1 MTAKATRTLSGF
13 ARRVVLAV
21 RRIPPGRVATY
32 GDVAAAAGKPRA
44 ARAVGNL
51 MRTVR
56 IPGLPYHRV
65 VASGGNIGGYG
76 AYPQLKA
83 GLLSAEGLTIV
94 RGRIRHFDRH
104 RLSAV
109 KPAPV
114 RPRQRRRTAG

>member
-1 MTAKATRTLSGF
+1 MTAF
-13 ARRVVLAV
+13 AKRVVSAV
-21 RRIPPGRVATY
+21 RRIPAGRVATY
-32 GDVAAAAGKPRA
+32 GDIAAAAGKPRA

-51 MRTVR
+51 MRTLK

-83 GLLSAEGLTIV
+83 GLLAAEGLTIV
-94 RGRIRHFDRH
+94 RGRIRRFDHH

-109 KPAPV
+109 KQAPAGPK
-114 RPRQRRRTAG
+114 RRRTAG

>member
-1 MTAKATRTLSGF
+1 M
-13 ARRVVLAV
+13 AV
-21 RRIPPGRVATY
+21 RRIPAGRVATY

-51 MRTVR
+51 MRSLK

-83 GLLSAEGLTIV
+83 GLLAAEGLTIV
-94 RGRIRHFDRH
+94 RGRIRRFDQH
-104 RLSAV
+104 RLTAV

-114 RPRQRRRTAG
+114 GQRKRRRAAG

>member
-1 MTAKATRTLSGF
+1 MPAKATRDVSGF
-13 ARRVVLAV
+13 ARLVIQAV

-32 GDVAAAAGKPRA
+32 GDIAAAAGKPRA

-51 MRTVR
+51 MRSLK

-65 VASGGNIGGYG
+65 VAAGGNIGGYG

-83 GLLSAEGLTIV
+83 GLLAAEGMTIM
-94 RGRIRHFDRH
+94 RGRIRQFDRH

-109 KPAPV
+109 KPAPGK
-114 RPRQRRRTAG
+114 PRNGS

>member
-1 MTAKATRTLSGF
+1 MTAF
-13 ARRVVLAV
+13 AKRVVTAV

-32 GDVAAAAGKPRA
+32 GDIAAAAGKPRA

-51 MRTVR
+51 MRSLK

-83 GLLSAEGLTIV
+83 GLLAAEGLTII
-94 RGRIRHFDRH
+94 RGRIRQFDRH

-109 KPAPV
+109 KQAPARRN
-114 RPRQRRRTAG
+114 RPRTAG

>member
-1 MTAKATRTLSGF
+1 MPGQATRKLSGF

-32 GDVAAAAGKPRA
+32 GDIAAAAGKPRA

-51 MRTVR
+51 MRSLK

-65 VASGGNIGGYG
+65 VAAGGNIGGYG
-76 AYPQLKA
+76 AYPQLKI
-83 GLLSAEGLTIV
+83 GLLAAEGLTIV
-94 RGRIRHFDRH
+94 RGRIRQFDRH

-109 KPAPV
+109 KPPS